1 MPRSGRSFTKLGP
14 LFGIAWLAS
23 YLRTETGSAGIIPCS
38 DLPQTSTRN
47 SPIKA
52 HQINLQRSLIGSE
65 YRPIRGRGQPPF
77 QLGLQDVIFGGEIFI
92 PR

>member
-23 YLRTETGSAGIIPCS
+23 YLRTET

>member
-1 MPRSGRSFTKLGP
+1 MLRS
-14 LFGIAWLAS
+14 AS
-23 YLRTETGSAGIIPCS
+23 NQHPEQS
-38 DLPQTSTRN
+38 DQGAPDQ
-47 SPIKA
+47 PKK
-52 HQINLQRSLIGSE
+52 SLIGSE